1 MAKTEWK
8 LINGVNQADDT
19 EFGIHAR
26 TNYAGNTDIA
36 YLACGDVIV
45 AELSGKMEFDE
56 SLTYNEIMDIADT
69 SLTAADVLLPI
80 IVNGTTHVVGITEMG
95 EALHPTT
102 DAAID
107 VLSSDDIELDDVDAL
122 DGQDLLELVGAIAE

>member
-26 TNYAGNTDIA
+26 ENAAGNTDIA

-45 AELSGKMEFDE
+45 AELSGKLDFNE
-56 SLTYNEIMDIADT
+56 SLNENEIVSLAD
-69 SLTAADVLLPI
+69 SSIKGADVLLPI
-80 IVNGTTHVVGITEMG
+80 IINGTTHVVGITEMG

-107 VLSSDDIELDDVDAL
+107 VLSSDDIELDDADAL
-122 DGQDLLELVGAIAE
+122 DEQDLLELVGAVE